1 MAGRLRAQALRLDDD
16 FRSRPRFKSA
26 LTGLIPG
33 LALAGAVYLY
43 GDQQKRLV
51 EAELAELQQL
61 IDLRGNV
68 ATVAPPELPVA
79 PRFTFHEVLTSRST
93 SLWDEP
99 PGAGA
104 TQASETI
111 IPLRPMLP
119 DSDPVPESEVPS
131 AMAPVAEPVPDAAPE
146 RTIEARP
153 VPVPDARPSPAP
165 QPPAP
170 APRAQPAPQ
179 PPAPAPRAQPAP
191 QPPAPAPR
199 AQPAPQPPAPAPRA
213 QPAPQPPTPAPRAET
228 DQQFLLQVGAFR
240 ERAEADR
247 LRARL
252 ALLGIEAQVQ
262 SSGATGGV
270 HRVRVG
276 PVRGREAA
284 ERVQRRLT
292 DNGMESLLIR
302 Y

>member
-16 FRSRPRFKSA
+16 FRPRPRLKCL
-26 LTGLIPG
+26 LTGLLPG
-33 LALAGAVYLY
+33 LALAGVVYLH

-61 IDLRGNV
+61 IEVRGAA
-68 ATVAPPELPVA
+68 ATAAPPNLPVA

-93 SLWDEP
+93 SLWDDP
-99 PGAGA
+99 QGQGA
-104 TQASETI
+104 TPVSETI
-111 IPLRPMLP
+111 IPLRPMQP
-119 DSDPVPESEVPS
+119 EADPVPASELS
-131 AMAPVAEPVPDAAPE
+131 GAMAPVAEPVPDATPA

-170 APRAQPAPQ
+170 RAQPVPQ
-179 PPAPAPRAQPAP
+179 PPAPT
-191 QPPAPAPR
+191 
-199 AQPAPQPPAPAPRA
+199 PAPRA

-240 ERAEADR
+240 DRAEADR

-252 ALLGIEAQVQ
+252 ALLGIEAQVL

-270 HRVRVG
+270 HRLRVG

-284 ERVQRRLT
+284 ERLQQRLT